1 MNIHENARSTPASRA
16 LLVSRV
22 LEQGW
27 SVAQAALAAGLSRQT
42 AYKWLKRHGQGGR
55 QALRDRSSCAHR
67 RPHALPADWARLVAY
82 FRHFRQSAR
91 HIGLQLGIAR
101 STVSA
106 CLARGKLGRLRA
118 LEPPR
123 PANRYER
130 RRPGEL
136 LHLDIK
142 KLGRF
147 WRPGHRVRGAFDA
160 RCRGAGWEFVHVAID
175 DHSRIAY
182 AEILD
187 DETGATCSAFLGRAL
202 AWFAQQGVKVRALLT
217 DNGTG
222 YRSHRFR
229 EACQHQSL
237 RHQRTRPY
245 TPQTNGKAERF
256 IQTMLREWAYSRSYT
271 SSDARAGQLTPWLNH
286 YNHHR
291 PHASLGYLPPISRRP
306 PCKQRS

>member
-22 LEQGW
+22 LEEGW
-27 SVAQAALAAGLSRQT
+27 SVAQAAQAAGLSRQT

-55 QALRDRSSCAHR
+55 QALRDRSSCAHH
-67 RPHALPADWARLVAY
+67 RPHALPAEWVRLVAY
-82 FRHFRQSAR
+82 LRHFRQSAR

-106 CLARGKLGRLRA
+106 CLARGSLGRLRA

-147 WRPGHRVRGAFDA
+147 WRPGHRVRGDHEG

-187 DETGATCSAFLGRAL
+187 DETGASCSAFLGRAL
-202 AWFAQQGVKVRALLT
+202 AWFSQQGITVRALLT

-229 EACQHQSL
+229 EACLQQRL

-256 IQTMLREWAYSRSYT
+256 IQTMLREWAYSRSYP
-271 SSDARAGQLTPWLNH
+271 SSDERAGQLNPWLYH
-286 YNHHR
+286 YNRHR